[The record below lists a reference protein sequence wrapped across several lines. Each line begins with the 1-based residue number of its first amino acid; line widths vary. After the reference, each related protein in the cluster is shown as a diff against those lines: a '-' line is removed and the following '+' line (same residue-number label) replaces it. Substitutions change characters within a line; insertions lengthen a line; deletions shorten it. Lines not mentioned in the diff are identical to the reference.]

1 MKNTIIFVL
10 GCISILVSCT
20 EMTEPKLEP
29 KQQQKPY
36 MTLQIGDIRQYYS
49 TGNGMFMSVEITD
62 TIRRTDNQKMYV
74 TKNNF
79 YTLFGYYT
87 VITYSFIR
95 DGYFWE
101 SQLDTLESLNAFTN
115 NPYIE
120 NKIMSIY
127 PKDGES
133 FYLMEGAPDSI
144 NQYRKLKY
152 IGSFITPLKVFEDVI
167 ECEIITSD
175 TSDQIHNYYS
185 PEFGIIGLVI
195 KKQNAATT
203 IYPVYLKVG
212 DREFGNYIYF
222 PEKNLIKLPPN
233 DIKKHFF
240 IGTGNLLFK

>member
-152 IGSFITPLKVFEDVI
+152 IGSFITPLKIYEDVV

-175 TSDQIHNYYS
+175 SSIQLHNYYS
-185 PEFGIIGLVI
+185 PEFGIIGMVI
-195 KKQNAATT
+195 KEQNDSTT

-212 DREFGNYIYF
+212 DREFGNYIYL
-222 PEKNLIKLPPN
+222 PEKKLIKLPQN
-233 DIKKHFF
+233 DVKKHSF
-240 IGTGNLLFK
+240 IGLENFLFK

>member
-152 IGSFITPLKVFEDVI
+152 IGSFITPLKIYEDVV

-175 TSDQIHNYYS
+175 SSIQLHNYYS
-185 PEFGIIGLVI
+185 PEFGIIGMVI
-195 KKQNAATT
+195 KEQNDSTT

-212 DREFGNYIYF
+212 DREFGNYIYL
-222 PEKNLIKLPPN
+222 PEKKLIKLTQN
-233 DIKKHFF
+233 DVKKHSF
-240 IGTGNLLFK
+240 IGLENFLFK